1 MTPEAQAYY
10 TKRLQESG
18 NKITALA
25 DTVRNFPNAATQA
38 LPPPIPGPRGGVGG
52 PRFPTRPVQTP
63 VTPRPAQRPGA
74 FEPLPP
80 RFTPGQLS
88 SAPRMTPP
96 TPPANYTPLAAIPAA
111 GAGAYGVY
119 KTGEALRERGQGNQ
133 EAPFPEIPIP
143 EGPARMPEDVLR
155 ETVDRERAGRMP
167 VNTYQDDGRD
177 AFNPVIGT
185 AAEVMSRGMKRPSE
199 PSGSRTAPAEPS
211 GSGVPLAAPAK
222 TDLMSR
228 LFGGPQYQGSGGQL
242 LQRSGEGRTTVNW
255 GDPDSAANFF
265 RADAAMRKLQDE
277 KQDFEGRSG
286 ADIDYVNRM
295 AASQQ
300 NAKAVPEGKAEGGS
314 VSSKPTKEAMLH
326 RALEIIHHMITNK

>member
-96 TPPANYTPLAAIPAA
+96 NPPANYTPLAAIPAA

-119 KTGEALRERGQGNQ
+119 KTGEALRERGQGNP
-133 EAPFPEIPIP
+133 ETPFPEIPIP

-155 ETVDRERAGRMP
+155 ETVDRERAANAVPYSVYGEDSPRERLGENIP
-167 VNTYQDDGRD
+167 RL
-177 AFNPVIGT
+177 
-185 AAEVMSRGMKRPSE
+185 AASVMRRGE
-199 PSGSRTAPAEPS
+199 PSGSRVAPAEPS